1 MDFAE
6 LIKRAR
12 KTLQL
17 SQARLGEE
25 IGVWNT
31 YVGQIEKGEKVP
43 SDEVVIKLAKVLD
56 LDLTELLL
64 AAYKAKADSTEA
76 RNLFR
81 RMEAALVDPVLQE
94 ILASNGP
101 VDPSVLAAL
110 NDEDIRK
117 ALKEPTWRDSF
128 SRCYR
133 VNIRRKRDIR
143 TLLSLVE
150 SMNDKQYSAMMNLL
164 GAMELEVKDSPD

>member
-1 MDFAE
+1 
-6 LIKRAR
+6 
-12 KTLQL
+12 
-17 SQARLGEE
+17 
-25 IGVWNT
+25 
-31 YVGQIEKGEKVP
+31 
-43 SDEVVIKLAKVLD
+43 
-56 LDLTELLL
+56 
-64 AAYKAKADSTEA
+64 
-76 RNLFR
+76 
-81 RMEAALVDPVLQE
+81 MEAALVDPVLQE

-164 GAMELEVKDSPD
+164 GAMEVEVKDSPD